1 MKHIGFIGAGN
12 MARALIKGLLEAK
25 LYAAEDMAVSDTLP
39 AQLRKVKRQYGVEG
53 MRDNTRLV
61 QTAQTVVLS
70 VKPQILDQILA
81 EIRPVVTRKQ
91 LFISIAAGVPLARLE
106 SGLGDRARVIRVMP
120 NTPALL
126 AKGMAVVTRGKKSHG
141 QG

>member
-1 MKHIGFIGAGN
+1 
-12 MARALIKGLLEAK
+12 
-25 LYAAEDMAVSDTLP
+25 
-39 AQLRKVKRQYGVEG
+39 

-81 EIRPVVTRKQ
+81 EIQPVVTRKQ